1 MLHPN
6 LQIASLDQI
15 SRVVSSR
22 LDGGVAD
29 GMRVIDVSLLD
40 GLLFQVLP
48 DRGLDVGATW
58 LASSSARLVPISWTS
73 KLGEQVAPL
82 SFPTESQWITR
93 FSGGL
98 ITTCGL
104 DNVGLA
110 SEGYGLHG
118 SFSHRSATNVRV
130 DRTLLEDGI
139 VRVQISGVVE
149 DADAV
154 SRHIRVSRTITS
166 QTGRAAIR
174 IDDLVENLGP
184 NQEPIPMLYHCNFG
198 FPFWSD
204 EATVVFGDDAVST
217 PRDGDAA
224 ANLDTMNFPGS
235 GTGWPERVYEW
246 SVPGAK
252 AVITSPTTNVRVQIS
267 WSGETLPR
275 CIQWIHPGDG
285 VSALG
290 IEPSNASVMGRAH
303 DRAAGR
309 LPTLAAGVAVR
320 SWVEI
325 SVMDHD
331 GDGSLIATSPRQG
344 D

>member
-6 LQIASLDQI
+6 PQIASLDQI
-15 SRVVSSR
+15 ARVVSSR

-40 GLLFQVLP
+40 GFVFQVLP
-48 DRGLDVGATW
+48 DRGLDIGATW
-58 LASSSARLVPISWTS
+58 LATSSARLVPISWTS

-98 ITTCGL
+98 LTTCGI
-104 DNVGLA
+104 DNVGPA

-118 SFSHRSATNVRV
+118 SFSHRPATEVTV
-130 DRTLLEDGI
+130 TRTVETNGS
-139 VRVQISGVVE
+139 VRVQISGVIEDVE
-149 DADAV
+149 AL

-166 QTGRAAIR
+166 QTGRASIR
-174 IDDLVENLGP
+174 IDDLIENLGP
-184 NQEPIPMLYHCNFG
+184 QPEPIPMLYHCNFG
-198 FPFWSD
+198 FPFWSA
-204 EATVVFGDDAVST
+204 EATVVFGEDAVST

-224 ANLDTMNFPGS
+224 ANLDTMNFPGN
-235 GTGWPERVYEW
+235 GAGWPERVYEW
-246 SVPGAK
+246 SVPAAK
-252 AVITSPTTNVRVQIS
+252 AVITSPTINVQVQVS

-275 CIQWIHPGDG
+275 CIQWLHPGNG

-309 LPTLAAGVAVR
+309 LPMLEAGQTIR
-320 SWVEI
+320 SWVEVAAI
-325 SVMDHD
+325 H
-331 GDGSLIATSPRQG
+331 RE
-344 D
+344 